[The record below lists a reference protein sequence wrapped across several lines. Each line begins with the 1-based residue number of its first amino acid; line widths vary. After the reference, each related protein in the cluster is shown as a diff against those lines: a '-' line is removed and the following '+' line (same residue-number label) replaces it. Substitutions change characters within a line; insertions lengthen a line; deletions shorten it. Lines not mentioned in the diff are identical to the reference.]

1 VVAVGARTAKRIDN
15 LPADVSRLVGRR
27 AESVAVKQLLAQGR
41 LVTLAGTGGVGKTR
55 LAVHIARQVRHAF
68 PDGACLVMLAEL
80 ATAELL
86 PTTVMSALSMS
97 GSASADL
104 SELCRFIGDRELLL
118 VLDNCEHLTEPC
130 AQLVTALLRECPRLR
145 ILATS
150 RERLRVEG
158 ESVYVVPPLRLPEPG
173 QTVAP
178 DEIQQYDAAALFID
192 RATAIRPEL
201 VPSPKDLENILTLC
215 HRLDG
220 LPLAIELMAG
230 RVGSLPIKALA
241 DRHEDRF
248 RILTTGSR
256 SSPPRQQTLQATV
269 AYSFELCS
277 DAARLLWARMSV
289 FARGA
294 TLEGVLGVCTEEA
307 FPQATVEDALAE
319 LVDKSIVTFD
329 GARYQMLETLR
340 AYGRD
345 RLRDAGSEGT
355 VRAAHL
361 RHVESICGGVGRESA
376 PDLSRAYLVRLREE
390 HANIRAAL
398 EFCLADEG
406 PACDGLRLA
415 GSLWHFWVGCGLARE
430 GRHWL
435 GELLRVCDD
444 PSLDRVT
451 GLWVDGCLAAMDG
464 DPATAREQADACAD
478 LARNLGDRAGI
489 AHATWVHGLASL
501 IEQPV
506 DDELIEVETAVRLE
520 RDLDQPNPVLGA
532 ALLTL
537 GMACCLL
544 LRLSRAET
552 LLAEARDIGKSN
564 SQYMSYSWSLVGLG
578 LVAVL
583 KGDME
588 AASVLKE
595 VLRENRATGDPGG
608 VSSTT
613 EFLAWAAM
621 DAGDDLRAARLL
633 GFSQGIAEPVIA
645 HLFGWQILESWH
657 NDRLAVLRDR
667 LGDEV
672 LQAELSRGRAMPVAD
687 GIAYALEERSAPPPA
702 APEQEK
708 LPLTRREH
716 EVAQLLARGL
726 SNRDIA
732 SQLVIS
738 PRTVEGHVDHI
749 LTKLGFTSRAQVI
762 ALFAARASHQRGEKD
777 G

>member
-1 VVAVGARTAKRIDN
+1 VGARTAKRIDN

-27 AESVAVKQLLAQGR
+27 AEAAAVKQLLSQGR

-55 LAVHIARQVRHAF
+55 LAVHVARQVRHAF
-68 PDGACLVMLAEL
+68 PDGVCLVMLAEL

-86 PTTVMSALSMS
+86 PTTVISALSTS

-104 SELCRFIGDRELLL
+104 PELCRFIGDRELLL
-118 VLDNCEHLTEPC
+118 VLDNCEHLTERC
-130 AQLVTALLRECPRLR
+130 AQLVAALLRECPRLR
-145 ILATS
+145 VLATS

-158 ESVYVVPPLRLPEPG
+158 ELVYVVPPLRLPEPG
-173 QTVAP
+173 QAVAS
-178 DEIQQYDAAALFID
+178 DEIQQYDAAALFLD

-201 VPSPKDLENILTLC
+201 VPSSKDLENILTLC
-215 HRLDG
+215 DRLDG

-269 AYSFELCS
+269 DYSFELCS

-289 FARGA
+289 FVRGA
-294 TLEGVLGVCTEEA
+294 TLEGVLGVCTDEA

-329 GARYQMLETLR
+329 GARYHMLETLR

-345 RLRDAGSEGT
+345 RLRDAGAEAT

-361 RHVESICGGVGRESA
+361 RHVESICGGIGRESA
-376 PDLSRAYLVRLREE
+376 PDFSRASLVRLREE

-415 GSLWHFWVGCGLARE
+415 GSLWHFWLGCGLARE

-435 GELLRVCDD
+435 GELLPVCDD
-444 PSLDRVT
+444 PSPSRVT

-464 DPATAREQADACAD
+464 DSATAREQADACAG
-478 LARNLGDRAGI
+478 LARTLGDRAGV

-506 DDELIEVETAVRLE
+506 DDELLEVETAVRVE

-537 GMACCLL
+537 GMASCLF

-552 LLAEARDIGKSN
+552 VLAEARDIGKSN
-564 SQYMSYSWSLVGLG
+564 SEHMSYSWSLVGLG

-583 KGDME
+583 KGDMAG

-595 VLRENRATGDPGG
+595 VLRANRATGDSGG
-608 VSSTT
+608 VSTTT

-633 GFSQGIAEPVIA
+633 GFSQGMAEPVVA
-645 HLFGWQILESWH
+645 HLFAWQILQSWH
-657 NDRLAVLRDR
+657 DARLAALRDR
-667 LGDEV
+667 LGEEV

-702 APEQEK
+702 APEHEK
-708 LPLTRREH
+708 LPLTRREY
-716 EVAQLLARGL
+716 EVAQLLAQGL

-732 SQLVIS
+732 SQFVIS
-738 PRTVEGHVDHI
+738 PRTVEGHVEHI
-749 LTKLGFTSRAQVI
+749 LAKLGFTSRAQVI
-762 ALFAARASHQRGEKD
+762 ALFAARASQQQRNEAG
-777 G
+777 

>member
-1 VVAVGARTAKRIDN
+1 M
-15 LPADVSRLVGRR
+15 
-27 AESVAVKQLLAQGR
+27 KQLLSQGR

-55 LAVHIARQVRHAF
+55 LAVHVARQVRNAF

-86 PTTVMSALSMS
+86 PTTVISALSTS
-97 GSASADL
+97 GPASADL
-104 SELCRFIGDRELLL
+104 SELCRFIADRELLL
-118 VLDNCEHLTEPC
+118 VLDNCEHLTDPC
-130 AQLVTALLRECPRLR
+130 AQLVTALLRQCPRLR
-145 ILATS
+145 VLATS

-173 QTVAP
+173 QAVAA
-178 DEIQQYDAAALFID
+178 DQIQQYDAAALFID
-192 RATAIRPEL
+192 RAIALRPEL
-201 VPSPKDLENILTLC
+201 VPSPKDLETILTLC
-215 HRLDG
+215 QRLDG

-230 RVGSLPIKALA
+230 RTGSLPIKALA
-241 DRHEDRF
+241 DRHEDHF
-248 RILTTGSR
+248 RILTAGSR

-269 AYSFELCS
+269 DYSFELCS

-294 TLEGVLGVCTEEA
+294 TLEGVLRVCTDEA
-307 FPQATVEDALAE
+307 LHHAAVEDALAE

-329 GARYQMLETLR
+329 GARYHMLETLR

-345 RLRDAGSEGT
+345 RLRDAGSEVT

-361 RHVESICGGVGRESA
+361 RYVESISGGVGRDSA
-376 PDLSRAYLVRLREE
+376 PDLSRVALVRLREE

-435 GELLRVCDD
+435 GELLRMCDD
-444 PSLDRVT
+444 PSPDRVT
-451 GLWVDGCLAAMDG
+451 GLWVYGNLAAIDG

-478 LARNLGDRAGI
+478 LARSLGDRAGI
-489 AHATWVHGLASL
+489 AHATSVHGLASL
-501 IEQPV
+501 LEQPM
-506 DDELIEVETAVRLE
+506 DDELTEVETAVRLE

-532 ALLTL
+532 ALLAL
-537 GMACCLL
+537 GIACCLSL
-544 LRLSRAET
+544 QLSRAET
-552 LLAEARDIGKSN
+552 LLAEVRDISESN
-564 SQYMSYSWSLVGLG
+564 SQHMYYSWSLLGLG

-583 KGDME
+583 SGDME
-588 AASVLKE
+588 GAAVLKE
-595 VLRENRATGDPGG
+595 VLRENRATGDALG
-608 VSSTT
+608 VSSAT
-613 EFLAWAAM
+613 EYLAWAAM

-633 GFSQGIAEPVIA
+633 GFSQGMAEPVVA
-645 HLFGWQILESWH
+645 HLFGWQILQSWH
-657 NDRLAVLRDR
+657 DARLADLQDR
-667 LGDEV
+667 LGERV
-672 LQAELSRGRAMPVAD
+672 LDAELSRGRAMPIAD
-687 GIAYALEERSAPPPA
+687 GIAYALEERSAPTPVV
-702 APEQEK
+702 PEQEK
-708 LPLTRREH
+708 LPLTPREH
-716 EVAQLLARGL
+716 EVAQLVAQGL

-738 PRTVEGHVDHI
+738 PRTAETHVEHI

-762 ALFAARASHQRGEKD
+762 ALFAARASQQRVEEGD